1 MRRIKVWEQVGKKVV
16 KAEISDKLDVVL
28 YFNGKEGEDR
38 HIWTV
43 NTVPVEKE
51 QAKDTIIIPVKISHN
66 EKNTTKTENISLK
79 IPVEYKIEFQS
90 IGQPQMVRQRVYGE
104 FERVR
109 IHHIVAGEQVIGPEV
124 WDELTDKQKEHLRK
138 IDVWDA
144 YDELIAWFESK
155 DRKPSTYVKALQRI
169 YNKTKRR
176 EDVRPKYFEVPTHKL
191 VNVNITVKAST
202 PGWEKTYHFT
212 EASIEKCKNQIVR
225 SVHFELPRVNILKI
239 YLKEVGV

>member
-28 YFNGKEGEDR
+28 YFNGKNGEDR

-43 NTVPVEKE
+43 NTVPIKE
-51 QAKDTIIIPVKISHN
+51 GQAKDTIIIPVTVSHN
-66 EKNTTKTENISLK
+66 EKNVTKTDKVSLE
-79 IPVEYKIEFQS
+79 IPIEHKVEFKS

-109 IHHIVAGEQVIGPEV
+109 IHHIIAGEQVIDPEV
-124 WDELTDKQKEHLRK
+124 WNKLTDKQKEHLKK

-155 DRKPSTYVKALQRI
+155 DRKPSDYINALQQI
-169 YNKTKRR
+169 YNRTKRR
-176 EDVRPKYFEVPTHKL
+176 EDIRPKYIEVPTHKL

-202 PGWEKTYHFT
+202 PGWNKEYRFT
-212 EASIEKCKNQIVR
+212 EASIEECKNQIVR
-225 SVHFELPRVNILKI
+225 SVHFELPRVDILKA